1 MPYIILV
8 PQNSTTTINCA
19 FDGITEPFFEV
30 DIGNTTL
37 TGLEFEDHRQQRE
50 ILSNH
55 SIYEVSGPPLA
66 IIEINNTNLNNGT
79 KVKCSYV
86 GKSMPDQATLLV
98 YGLLI
103 YTH

>member
-1 MPYIILV
+1 MPYILV

-19 FDGITEPFFEV
+19 FDGVTEPYFVV

-37 TGLEFEDHRQQRE
+37 TDLEFDDRRQQRE

-55 SIYEVSGPPLA
+55 SIYEISGPPLA
-66 IIEINNTNLNNGT
+66 MIEINSTNLNNGT